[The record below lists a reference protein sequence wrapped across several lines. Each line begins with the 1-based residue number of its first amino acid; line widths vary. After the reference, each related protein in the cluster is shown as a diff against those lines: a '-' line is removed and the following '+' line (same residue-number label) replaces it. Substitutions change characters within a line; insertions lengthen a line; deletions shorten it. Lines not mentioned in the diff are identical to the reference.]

1 MEGRAMST
9 QRTTSPA
16 PPRLSR
22 WRRFAIWTLIFVA
35 SLIAVVGI
43 STLWVK
49 RQILDDESW
58 RDASANVIAD
68 ADVRNALSI
77 FLVNQLY
84 DNVDVAASIENRLP
98 EGAKSIAPTLAGA
111 LRQPATNVVNQL
123 LARPRVQQLFINAS
137 SFAHD
142 KLVNVL
148 ENTTG
153 HGITT
158 GSGTVTL
165 DLHQL
170 VTDLGQQLGLSDETL
185 AKIPADAG
193 VITLMSSDQLSGL
206 QKGVKLIKVL
216 SAWLLIAVLVL
227 YALAI
232 FLARGHRRETLRN
245 VGWTF
250 AIVGLFVLLIHR
262 AVGNYAIDALASPVN
277 KKPAHDIYL
286 IESSI
291 LRQIGIATVA
301 YGLIVVAGA
310 ILAGPTR
317 WATSLRRAMAPT
329 LNDAQAI
336 AWGALAGLV
345 VLLAAWGPTHAL
357 RTWWGVLLFAG
368 LLAVGLVAFRRQT
381 LREFPSSSAEPDE
394 SATTPAGDTGGPG
407 APASPAE
414 G

>member
-1 MEGRAMST
+1 MST
-9 QRTTSPA
+9 QRATSPA

-22 WRRFAIWTLIFVA
+22 WRRVAIWALIFVT
-35 SLIAVVGI
+35 SLIALIGI

-49 RQILDDESW
+49 RQILDDNSW
-58 RDASANVIAD
+58 RSASADVIAD

-77 FLVNQLY
+77 FIVNQLY
-84 DNVDVAASIENRLP
+84 ENVDVPAAIENRLP
-98 EGAKSIAPTLAGA
+98 EGAKAIAPTLAGA

-148 ENTTG
+148 KNTTG

-158 GSGTVTL
+158 GNGTVTL

-170 VTDLGQQLGLSDETL
+170 VTELGQQLGLSDETL

-193 VITLMSSDQLSGL
+193 VITVAKSNQLSAL
-206 QKGVKLIKVL
+206 QKGVKLIRVL
-216 SAWLLIAVLVL
+216 SAWLLIAVLLL

-245 VGWTF
+245 IGWAF
-250 AIVGLFVLLIHR
+250 AIVGLFVLLIRR
-262 AVGNYAIDALASPVN
+262 AVGNYVIDALASPVN
-277 KKPAHDIYL
+277 RKPAHDIYL

-291 LRQIGIATVA
+291 LHQIGIATVA
-301 YGLIVVAGA
+301 YGLIAVAGA
-310 ILAGPTR
+310 VLAGPSR
-317 WATSLRRAMAPT
+317 WATSLRRHMAPT

-368 LLAVGLVAFRRQT
+368 LLAIGLVALRHQT
-381 LREFPSSSAEPDE
+381 LREFPSESAELEAPAPAE
-394 SATTPAGDTGGPG
+394 STGDKTEAPTSPAGG
-407 APASPAE
+407 
-414 G
+414 

>member
-1 MEGRAMST
+1 MST
-9 QRTTSPA
+9 QRTTSTA

-22 WRRFAIWTLIFVA
+22 WRRVVIWTLIFVA

-49 RQILDDESW
+49 RQILDDQSF
-58 RDASANVIAD
+58 RDASADVIAD
-68 ADVRNALSI
+68 PDVRNALSI

-98 EGAKSIAPTLAGA
+98 EGAKAIAPTLAGA

-123 LARPRVQQLFINAS
+123 FARPRVQQLFINAS

-142 KLVNVL
+142 KLINVL

-158 GSGTVTL
+158 GSGVVTL

-170 VTDLGQQLGLSDETL
+170 VVDLGQQLGLSDETL

-193 VITLMSSDQLSGL
+193 VITLMSSDQLSAL

-250 AIVGLFVLLIHR
+250 AIVGLFVLLIRR
-262 AVGNYAIDALASPVN
+262 AVGNYAIDALAQPVN
-277 KKPAHDIYL
+277 QKPAHDVYL
-286 IESSI
+286 IESSV

-301 YGLIVVAGA
+301 YGLFVVAGA

-317 WATSLRRAMAPT
+317 WATSLRRHMAPT
-329 LNDAQAI
+329 LNDAQMI
-336 AWGALAGLV
+336 AWGALAGFV

-357 RTWWGVLLFAG
+357 RTWWGVLLFAA
-368 LLAVGLVAFRRQT
+368 LLAGGLFALRRQT
-381 LREFPSSSAEPDE
+381 LREFPAEASGGQAD
-394 SATTPAGDTGGPG
+394 TTPPAEDAGPSV
-407 APASPAE
+407 PASPAQ

>member
-1 MEGRAMST
+1 MESRTMT
-9 QRTTSPA
+9 TPRTTSAA
-16 PPRLSR
+16 PPKLGR
-22 WRRFAIWTLIFVA
+22 WRRFSIWTLIVVA
-35 SLIAVVGI
+35 SLIAVIGA

-49 RQILDDESW
+49 RQVLDNKSW
-58 RDASANVIAD
+58 SDASANVIGD
-68 ADVRNALSI
+68 PDVRNALSI

-84 DNVDVAASIENRLP
+84 DNVDVAAAIEQRLP
-98 EGAKSIAPTLAGA
+98 EGAKPIAGTLAGA
-111 LRQPATNVVNQL
+111 LRQPATNAINQL

-137 SFAHD
+137 SAAHD

-148 ENTTG
+148 ENKTG
-153 HGITT
+153 FGITT
-158 GSGTVTL
+158 GEGEVTL
-165 DLHQL
+165 DLHEL
-170 VTDLGQQLGLSDETL
+170 VTELGQQIGLSDQTL

-193 VITLMSSDQLSGL
+193 VISLMKSDQLSAL
-206 QKGVKLIKVL
+206 QKGVKLIHVL

-245 VGWTF
+245 VGWAF
-250 AIVGLFVLLIHR
+250 AIVGLFLLLIRR

-291 LRQIGIATVA
+291 LHQIGIATVA

-310 ILAGPTR
+310 VLAGPTR
-317 WATSLRRAMAPT
+317 WATSLRRHMAPT

-357 RTWWGVLLFAG
+357 RAWWGILLFAG
-368 LLAVGLVAFRRQT
+368 LLAGGLVAFRRQT
-381 LREFPSSSAEPDE
+381 LKEFPSESAEPE
-394 SATTPAGDTGGPG
+394 TVAPPPPE
-407 APASPAE
+407 APAL
-414 G
+414 